1 MMRISRYAS
10 ARRAWNADLKKWTAL
25 LWLTFV
31 ALAAWVLAHRLRAI
45 NFADVLS
52 DLRAQPRSAVLSS
65 LAFSALAYI
74 LVGIYEGL
82 AVRITS
88 GRRMILHP
96 LRTAMIANPIGR
108 AVGFAVVSAGALR
121 YRMYSAVGLSTKQ
134 VAATIIVVAMPFA
147 LGVGWLVDVSL
158 VLHAREASKALGASA
173 RTLVILGVIGLAKDF
188 GWLLF
193 VWLRRRPVYIRGQA
207 LRLPTL
213 SQTLVQVAFGVAQ
226 LALLSAILYQFMPPE
241 LGLSWA
247 AFVPIYGI
255 AFIAGALSN
264 VPAGI
269 GVLEAAMLLMLPHV
283 PPAKLLG
290 AVLAYRAI
298 FELLPLAV
306 ALLWLLIYESTH
318 GSGAIRRRLSRP
330 RDKRS
335 NEPTPPD

>member
-1 MMRISRYAS
+1 
-10 ARRAWNADLKKWTAL
+10 LKKWTAL
-25 LWLTFV
+25 LWLTIV
-31 ALAAWVLAHRLRAI
+31 ALAAWVLAQRLRTI
-45 NFADVLS
+45 DFADVLS
-52 DLRAQPRSAVLSS
+52 DLRAQPRSAILLS
-65 LAFSALAYI
+65 LAFSAIAYT

-82 AVRITS
+82 AVRITT
-88 GRRMILHP
+88 GRRMVLHP

-108 AVGFAVVSAGALR
+108 AIGFAVVSAGALR

-134 VAATIIVVAMPFA
+134 IAATIIVVAMPFV
-147 LGVGWLVDVSL
+147 LGLGWLIDVSL
-158 VLHAREASKALGASA
+158 LLEAEQASKTLGVSARMLMILGA
-173 RTLVILGVIGLAKDF
+173 IGLVKDF
-188 GWLLF
+188 GWLIF
-193 VWLRRRPVYIRGQA
+193 VWRRRRPVHIRGLA

-213 SQTLVQVAFGVAQ
+213 PQTLVQVAFGVAQ

-241 LGLSWA
+241 LGLSWP

-269 GVLEAAMLLMLPHV
+269 GVLEAALLLMLPHV

-298 FELLPLAV
+298 FELLPLVV

-318 GSGAIRRRLSRP
+318 GNGMIRRHLSRP
-330 RDKRS
+330 RDKQS
-335 NEPTPPD
+335 NEPTAPD